1 MLNNYTFLT
10 DHSYSLRPISDDND
24 DLPLNQRE
32 RKTKKH
38 RRSSNHTNET
48 ISTTNRTV
56 SIDRSSSDKEN
67 NSLILLNSNDIP
79 ISLPTTSININT
91 RTNKSHRTRLSTRTF
106 MTNSRLQLGKKQDN
120 KISSKTV
127 IKSTQGNK
135 KKKSINRNKTKLSN
149 ISLMDSIDILPSL
162 SIEERVKLRR
172 TKPIQSTT
180 TTTTIIEEIKPRKI
194 NKISLKKPKISSI
207 NKNKKIISWFR
218 HFDDHK
224 KDYIQRLSDAVS
236 IPSVSAWPDNRPE
249 VVRMVQ
255 WTKSL
260 LEKLG
265 AKVELA
271 DIGEQKLADG
281 TKIKLP
287 DVILATYGN
296 DKTKK
301 TVCIYGHLDVQPA
314 QISDGWDTEP
324 FILTEKDGKLFGRG
338 STDDKGPVLSWLNVI
353 EAYQKLNQSF
363 PVNIK
368 FVLESMEEYGS
379 EGLEDLL
386 KSLKNT
392 FLSDVDYVVISDSY
406 WLGKEKPCLQ
416 YGLRG
421 ICYFFIDVECST
433 KDLHSGC
440 FGGTVHEAMTDLI
453 AIMSTLVDS
462 QGHILIDGM
471 YDDVAPLLP
480 EEEQLYSPI
489 TFDMS
494 AYCSEAGVRRTIQN
508 EKEKILM
515 HRWRYPSLSLHG
527 IQGAFDGCGCKT
539 VIPRHVIGK
548 FSIRIVPNM
557 KIATVEKLVEEHVK
571 KIMKTRN
578 SPNKVS
584 IKLEHGGNYWVA
596 DPNNS
601 QYVAARKATVAVH
614 GMEPDLTREGGSIPI
629 TLTFQEQTGK
639 SVLLLPIGASDD
651 GAHSQNE
658 KFDISNY
665 MNGMKVMSVYFQEIA
680 KL

>member
-1 MLNNYTFLT
+1 M
-10 DHSYSLRPISDDND
+10 
-24 DLPLNQRE
+24 
-32 RKTKKH
+32 
-38 RRSSNHTNET
+38 SNE
-48 ISTTNRTV
+48 
-56 SIDRSSSDKEN
+56 DF
-67 NSLILLNSNDIP
+67 
-79 ISLPTTSININT
+79 
-91 RTNKSHRTRLSTRTF
+91 NKRLF
-106 MTNSRLQLGKKQDN
+106 K
-120 KISSKTV
+120 
-127 IKSTQGNK
+127 
-135 KKKSINRNKTKLSN
+135 
-149 ISLMDSIDILPSL
+149 
-162 SIEERVKLRR
+162 
-172 TKPIQSTT
+172 
-180 TTTTIIEEIKPRKI
+180 
-194 NKISLKKPKISSI
+194 
-207 NKNKKIISWFR
+207 

-440 FGGTVHEAMTDLI
+440 FGGTV
-453 AIMSTLVDS
+453 
-462 QGHILIDGM
+462 
-471 YDDVAPLLP
+471 
-480 EEEQLYSPI
+480 
-489 TFDMS
+489 
-494 AYCSEAGVRRTIQN
+494 
-508 EKEKILM
+508 
-515 HRWRYPSLSLHG
+515 
-527 IQGAFDGCGCKT
+527 
-539 VIPRHVIGK
+539 
-548 FSIRIVPNM
+548 
-557 KIATVEKLVEEHVK
+557 
-571 KIMKTRN
+571 
-578 SPNKVS
+578 
-584 IKLEHGGNYWVA
+584 
-596 DPNNS
+596 
-601 QYVAARKATVAVH
+601 
-614 GMEPDLTREGGSIPI
+614 
-629 TLTFQEQTGK
+629 
-639 SVLLLPIGASDD
+639 
-651 GAHSQNE
+651 
-658 KFDISNY
+658 
-665 MNGMKVMSVYFQEIA
+665 
-680 KL
+680 

>member
-1 MLNNYTFLT
+1 M
-10 DHSYSLRPISDDND
+10 
-24 DLPLNQRE
+24 
-32 RKTKKH
+32 
-38 RRSSNHTNET
+38 SNE
-48 ISTTNRTV
+48 
-56 SIDRSSSDKEN
+56 DF
-67 NSLILLNSNDIP
+67 
-79 ISLPTTSININT
+79 
-91 RTNKSHRTRLSTRTF
+91 NKRLF
-106 MTNSRLQLGKKQDN
+106 KY
-120 KISSKTV
+120 
-127 IKSTQGNK
+127 
-135 KKKSINRNKTKLSN
+135 
-149 ISLMDSIDILPSL
+149 
-162 SIEERVKLRR
+162 
-172 TKPIQSTT
+172 
-180 TTTTIIEEIKPRKI
+180 
-194 NKISLKKPKISSI
+194 
-207 NKNKKIISWFR
+207 
-218 HFDDHK
+218 FDDHQ
-224 KDYIQRLSDAVS
+224 KDYIQRLGDAVR
-236 IPSVSAWPDNRPE
+236 IPSVSAWPDHRSE
-249 VVRMVQ
+249 VVRMVE

-260 LEKLG
+260 MEKLG
-265 AKVELA
+265 VKVELA
-271 DIGEQKLADG
+271 DIGQQKLADG

-287 DVILATYGN
+287 DVILGTYGN

-301 TVCIYGHLDVQPA
+301 NVLVYGHLDVQPA
-314 QISDGWDTEP
+314 QVSDGWDTEP
-324 FILTEKDGKLFGRG
+324 FVLTEKHGKLFGRG
-338 STDDKGPVLSWLNVI
+338 STDDKGPVISWLNVI
-353 EAYQKLNQSF
+353 EAYQTLNEPF
-363 PVNIK
+363 PVNVK

-379 EGLEDLL
+379 DGLEDLL

-421 ICYFFIDVECST
+421 ICYFFIDVESST
-433 KDLHSGC
+433 KDLHSGV

-453 AIMSTLVDS
+453 TIMSTLVDD
-462 QGHILIDGM
+462 QGRILINGM
-471 YDDVAPLLP
+471 YDDVAPLSP
-480 EEEQLYSPI
+480 AEEQLYSKI
-489 TFDMS
+489 TFDVS
-494 AYCSEAGVRRTIQN
+494 TYCSEAGVKKTIQT

-557 KIATVEKLVEEHVK
+557 EISTVEKLVENHVK
-571 KIMKTRN
+571 QIMKTRN

-596 DPNNS
+596 DPNNP

-614 GMEPDLTREGGSIPI
+614 GIEPDLTREGGSIPI

-639 SVLLLPIGASDD
+639 SVLLLPVGASDD

-665 MNGMKVMSVYFQEIA
+665 MNGMKVMSAYFQEVA